1 MTGKIHETHFDTHQ
15 HQSAYY
21 QYQLPIRSH
30 EVLKMIKNGESDQE
44 NYVHMNVV
52 KFIKERDLFKKEK

>member
-30 EVLKMIKNGESDQE
+30 EVHRMIKNGEPDRE
-44 NYVHMNVV
+44 KYHPMNVV
-52 KFIKERDLFKKEK
+52 KSINERGLFKKGK